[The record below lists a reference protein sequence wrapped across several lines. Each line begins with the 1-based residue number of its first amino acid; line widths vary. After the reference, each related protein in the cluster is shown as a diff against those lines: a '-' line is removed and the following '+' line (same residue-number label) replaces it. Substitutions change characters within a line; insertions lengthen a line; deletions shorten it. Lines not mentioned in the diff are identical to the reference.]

1 MLGIIPLVPGLA
13 APTQILGR
21 PRLARSSEEAV
32 EERSFCDLCL
42 SILTLYFA
50 TPVQQPSVRC
60 HECSIVRDGG
70 CGDKT
75 VGGVAVEIFKFDSEQ
90 GDVPRDSQFNDT
102 GIKQLR
108 S

>member
-1 MLGIIPLVPGLA
+1 
-13 APTQILGR
+13 
-21 PRLARSSEEAV
+21 
-32 EERSFCDLCL
+32 
-42 SILTLYFA
+42 
-50 TPVQQPSVRC
+50 
-60 HECSIVRDGG
+60 VRDGG

-108 S
+108 SLFGRPITQF